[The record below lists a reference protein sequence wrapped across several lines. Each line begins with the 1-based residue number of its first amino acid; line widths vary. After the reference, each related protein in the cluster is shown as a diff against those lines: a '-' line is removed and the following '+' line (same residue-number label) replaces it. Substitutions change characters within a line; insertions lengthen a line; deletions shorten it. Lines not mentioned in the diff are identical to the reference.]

1 MLSIFRNLAIC
12 LHPSRYK
19 RMNELT
25 LLIHSAICWPFPSK
39 KKKKTTVIDASFFN
53 ELDCLTYSCFVLFC
67 FVIYLFSNIAW
78 FERSLTRVAVKG
90 FLKYVLQGLILT
102 GVLGKEWLIV
112 HSVCNPFPP
121 PRPTTTYTHTHTLIT
136 AQLSYNKKNKAAS
149 LCQVIFAETKQ
160 WLFLYKHFFSSVS
173 PPLSRGLMLLNF
185 NIWSLNRCS
194 LAFCT
199 PWTKTE
205 LHP

>member
-39 KKKKTTVIDASFFN
+39 KKKKTTVIDVSFFN

-121 PRPTTTYTHTHTLIT
+121 PPPPPHIHTRTHLS
-136 AQLSYNKKNKAAS
+136 QLSCHIIKR
-149 LCQVIFAETKQ
+149 TKQ
-160 WLFLYKHFFSSVS
+160 HLCVKSFLQRQSSDFFCTNIFF
-173 PPLSRGLMLLNF
+173 PLSLPLCLGV
-185 NIWSLNRCS
+185 
-194 LAFCT
+194 
-199 PWTKTE
+199 
-205 LHP
+205 